1 MIGHHTSG
9 GELSRKKKKGSK
21 CKGPE
26 AETTRKPEQ
35 EMGLEGE
42 PEPARAGKDWGV
54 GGRGWRGIRFTWCE
68 EPVDGPAQGE
78 MCSNL
83 HSRSHHLSSILSFVS
98 VTPRVTIFRSWQ
110 ASVNS
115 YSHSWVIRQK
125 KNSILFQLVM
135 KVENLAPDTQGTQS
149 SGVSGDLASCF
160 LFSCFFFLPFFSPP

>member
-1 MIGHHTSG
+1 MRI
-9 GELSRKKKKGSK
+9 RKCEFIIVFFLLLCIFENFQIKNFY
-21 CKGPE
+21 
-26 AETTRKPEQ
+26 
-35 EMGLEGE
+35 
-42 PEPARAGKDWGV
+42 
-54 GGRGWRGIRFTWCE
+54 FTWCE

-83 HSRSHHLSSILSFVS
+83 HSRSRHLSSILSFVS

-110 ASVNS
+110 ASANS

-160 LFSCFFFLPFFSPP
+160 LFSWFFFFFLFFHPPDSSETPS